1 MKQLKT
7 LEFSELAYLY
17 FKYGQTRR
25 SDLDDNEDLCQEY
38 YLYFIAV
45 RAEIECRV
53 AEPFITFINEH
64 NNRCQYHS
72 MSAG

>member
-45 RAEIECRV
+45 RAEIECLSL
-53 AEPFITFINEH
+53 IHI
-64 NNRCQYHS
+64 
-72 MSAG
+72 